1 MSFTFHLLKKLKEI
15 SDNVSN
21 NASPPPH
28 QQQQYYQ
35 QYNSTQSS
43 PPYASSSQFQYPPPP
58 PRPQY
63 TQDTQYFSPS
73 ACSQYGQ
80 IVSNQSAPAATSP
93 PPLPYRPTPSP
104 QPVTPN
110 ALVPQV
116 PQYLQPFSPPAQRPH
131 SPQLQVSSQPMY
143 HSRAPSP
150 RHSPAPVA
158 SPPTQLDAEKFLRRQ
173 ELPKVRKILSLD
185 GGGVRGLSIIMILKY
200 IMRNLNRARGVPLEP
215 WQEFDM
221 ICGTSTGG

>member
-15 SDNVSN
+15 SDNASN
-21 NASPPPH
+21 DAPPPPQ

-35 QYNSTQSS
+35 QYNPTQSS
-43 PPYASSSQFQYPPPP
+43 SPYASSSQFQYPPPP
-58 PRPQY
+58 SGPQY
-63 TQDTQYFSPS
+63 AQHAQYFPPS

-80 IVSNQSAPAATSP
+80 AVSNRSTPAATSP

-104 QPVTPN
+104 QPMTSN
-110 ALVPQV
+110 AHFSQV
-116 PQYLQPFSPPAQRPH
+116 PQYLQPISPPAQRPH

-143 HSRAPSP
+143 RSRAPSP
-150 RHSPAPVA
+150 QHSPAPVA
-158 SPPTQLDAEKFLRRQ
+158 SPLPQLDAQNFLRSQ

>member
-1 MSFTFHLLKKLKEI
+1 MSFSSRLLKKFKEI
-15 SDNVSN
+15 SDN
-21 NASPPPH
+21 ASAPPPGP

-35 QYNSTQSS
+35 QYNPAQSS
-43 PPYASSSQFQYPPPP
+43 FPYASSSQFQYPPPP
-58 PRPQY
+58 GPQY
-63 TQDTQYFSPS
+63 VQQSQYFPPS
-73 ACSQYGQ
+73 ASSQYGQ
-80 IVSNQSAPAATSP
+80 IASNQSAPAATSP

-104 QPVTPN
+104 QPMTSN

-143 HSRAPSP
+143 HSPAPSP
-150 RHSPAPVA
+150 RPSPAPVA
-158 SPPTQLDAEKFLRRQ
+158 SPPTQLDPQTFPRSQ
-173 ELPKVRKILSLD
+173 EPPKVRKILSLD

-200 IMRNLNRARGVPLEP
+200 IMRNLNRARGVPLDP

>member
-1 MSFTFHLLKKLKEI
+1 MSLSSRLLKKIKEI
-15 SDNVSN
+15 SDN
-21 NASPPPH
+21 ASAPPPAP

-35 QYNSTQSS
+35 QYNLTQSS
-43 PPYASSSQFQYPPPP
+43 SPYASTSQFQYPPPP
-58 PRPQY
+58 PSPQY
-63 TQDTQYFSPS
+63 AQNAQHLPPS
-73 ACSQYGQ
+73 ASSQYGQ
-80 IVSNQSAPAATSP
+80 TVSNQSLLAATLP

-104 QPVTPN
+104 QPMTSN

-116 PQYLQPFSPPAQRPH
+116 PQYLQTFSPPPQRSH

-143 HSRAPSP
+143 ASPAPSP
-150 RHSPAPVA
+150 RLSPAPIA
-158 SPPTQLDAEKFLRRQ
+158 SPPTQLDPQKFPRSQ
-173 ELPKVRKILSLD
+173 EPPRIRKILSLD

-200 IMRNLNRARGVPLEP
+200 IMRNLNRARGVPLDP